1 MRTVGDIDG
10 TLGIYGDVV
19 AEGVRAGQRDAAL
32 SNSRPEVK
40 ALQRAPRITAGCGPA
55 QRTQVV
61 RASPQRA
68 RGLIREDSQDRAR
81 PRCARWDEHG
91 GLGCARLDAHDS
103 TIPQAPDKQSTI
115 GSRCDALW
123 KGLRPRN
130 GN

>member
-1 MRTVGDIDG
+1 MRAVGDVYG
-10 TLGIYGDVV
+10 ARGVHGDVV
-19 AEGVRAGQRDAAL
+19 AERVRTGQRDVAF
-32 SNSRPEVK
+32 SNSRLEVK

-68 RGLIREDSQDRAR
+68 RCLIREDSEDRAR
-81 PRCARWDEHG
+81 PRCPRLDEYAA
-91 GLGCARLDAHDS
+91 LGCARFDAHDS
-103 TIPQAPDKQSTI
+103 TIPQAPDKQSAI

-123 KGLRPRN
+123 KRLPPRN